1 MQIPMQKPMQNT
13 HATYIYIFFAW
24 VGRYSCARSFFPG
37 ELQAVAHGAATAK
50 ENPTES
56 HSARMGSR
64 KEKT

>member
-13 HATYIYIFFAW
+13 HATYIYMFFAW

-56 HSARMGSR
+56 HSRCMGERS
-64 KEKT
+64 